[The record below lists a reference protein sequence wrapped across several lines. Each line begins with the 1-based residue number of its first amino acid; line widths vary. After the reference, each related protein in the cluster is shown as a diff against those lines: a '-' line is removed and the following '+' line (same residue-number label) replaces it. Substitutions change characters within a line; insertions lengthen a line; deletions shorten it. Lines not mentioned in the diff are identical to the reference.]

1 MNNNTLKK
9 DFYDKIYDKVYTIVS
24 NISNQ
29 YLDNLT
35 ESARTYPFVT
45 LKTSI
50 EFENVGMKLVEDRG
64 GKIRI
69 VVYDLDYETMCDKV
83 SLITEALESGDD
95 EMNILSWDE
104 DDDQLDLESDK
115 PYYTAIDITV
125 DLFPNG

>member
-1 MNNNTLKK
+1 MNNSTLKK

>member
-1 MNNNTLKK
+1 MNNSTLKK

-95 EMNILSWDE
+95 EINILSWDE